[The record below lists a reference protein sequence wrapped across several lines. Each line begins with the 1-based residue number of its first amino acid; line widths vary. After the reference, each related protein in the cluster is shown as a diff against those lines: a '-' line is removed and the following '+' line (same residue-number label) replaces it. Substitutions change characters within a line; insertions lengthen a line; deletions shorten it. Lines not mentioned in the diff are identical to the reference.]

1 MRLICPSC
9 AAEYEIDAAAF
20 GRRGRMVRCANCA
33 AEWFQPAPTPSV
45 SEAAAAVEAMS
56 AQRRAEP
63 TVLAPD
69 PAPPPPPPPP
79 PTTLEPQRPDD
90 VYYDADPP
98 RPAEV
103 AARAAAAVRVDPP
116 YPPRRAEPEALAA
129 TLRADDEE
137 PKAGGA
143 FLAGFATMTLIGLIL
158 IAIYVKAPEIA
169 ALAPAAAEPLAAYTE
184 AVDRARVAVAA
195 LAAGS

>member
-9 AAEYEIDAAAF
+9 AAEYEVDAVAF

-33 AEWFQPAPTPSV
+33 AEWFQPAPSPSV
-45 SEAAAAVEAMS
+45 SEAAAAVEAM
-56 AQRRAEP
+56 AGRGRAEP
-63 TVLAPD
+63 SVLAPETR
-69 PAPPPPPPPP
+69 PAPPPPPPPVV
-79 PTTLEPQRPDD
+79 EAEAEED

-98 RPAEV
+98 RPADS
-103 AARAAAAVRVDPP
+103 ARREAEAVRVEAAP
-116 YPPRRAEPEALAA
+116 PPRRAEPEALAA

-158 IAIYVKAPEIA
+158 IAVYVKAPEIA
-169 ALAPAAAEPLAAYTE
+169 ELVPAVKGPLAAYVE
-184 AVDRARVAVAA
+184 LVDQLRARVME
-195 LAAGS
+195 LIG